1 MSDKIKNL
9 ITRALSGA
17 IFVVIMIASIYCNGD
32 FFSIVFFLL
41 TLIGLYEFYKLTN
54 DHLEGCEVFTIP
66 SVIGGAIVYL
76 ATYLI
81 FFKNQSAFWLAT
93 PFIAF
98 ALLMIV
104 ELFREKQNPI
114 VNIAVSL
121 MGILYVAVPFSLLS
135 YVESTEYGSQMLIAF
150 FITIWASDTGA
161 YLVGMLLGKHKMFER
176 ISPKKTW
183 EGLAG
188 GLIFSAVAGVIFF
201 NLDYFPAFTLISWL
215 TITILIF
222 AFGVV
227 GDLVESLIKR
237 SLNVKDSGKFLP
249 GHGGLLDRFDSALI
263 AAPVLFFVALFSLI
277 C

>member
-17 IFVVIMIASIYCNGD
+17 FFVAVMIASIWFNGD
-32 FFSIVFFLL
+32 IFSIVFLSL
-41 TLIGLYEFYKLTN
+41 TLIGLYEFYELLN
-54 DHLEGCEVFTIP
+54 RHLENCEVFTLP
-66 SVIGGAIVYL
+66 SVIGGAAVYIS
-76 ATYLI
+76 TYLV
-81 FFKNQSAFWLAT
+81 FFKEQPNFWFAT
-93 PFIAF
+93 PFLVF
-98 ALLMIV
+98 ALLMIA
-104 ELFREKQNPI
+104 ELFRQKKNPI
-114 VNIAVSL
+114 INISISL

-183 EGLAG
+183 EGFIG
-188 GLIFSAVAGVIFF
+188 GWGFSAIAGAIFF
-201 NLDYFPAFTLISWL
+201 YMDYFPAFTLISWIA
-215 TITILIF
+215 ITALIF

-263 AAPVLFFVALFSLI
+263 ASPALFFVALFSFI